1 MPFKSLL
8 RRLLDNVEGSQGAIV
23 ADWEGEAVDQV
34 ARIDDFEI
42 KIIGAHQG
50 VILSHF
56 RQVVKALEGNDLE
69 EIVVSTELAQTLIL
83 PISPDYFLVFVMDR
97 GDDLLGRALFEA
109 RRCVKA
115 LRSEVVY

>member
-1 MPFKSLL
+1 MPFKKILG
-8 RRLLDNVEGSQGAIV
+8 RLIDRIDGARGAIV

-34 ARIDDFEI
+34 SRMDDFEI

-69 EIVVSTELAQTLIL
+69 EIVVVTNLAHTMIL
-83 PISPDYFLVFVMDR
+83 PITADYFMVFVMERNDTV
-97 GDDLLGRALFEA
+97 LGRALFEA
-109 RRCVKA
+109 RRCVKE
-115 LRSEVVY
+115 LRSEVLC